1 MLAAGN
7 PKLSKLAEEIRF
19 ADPKPTNMDE
29 EIVQMLEAL
38 SNDADTEKIKKAE
51 KMLMQRKGIIKESK
65 G

>member
-1 MLAAGN
+1 
-7 PKLSKLAEEIRF
+7 
-19 ADPKPTNMDE
+19 MDE

-51 KMLMQRKGIIKESK
+51 KMLMQRKVIAKESK